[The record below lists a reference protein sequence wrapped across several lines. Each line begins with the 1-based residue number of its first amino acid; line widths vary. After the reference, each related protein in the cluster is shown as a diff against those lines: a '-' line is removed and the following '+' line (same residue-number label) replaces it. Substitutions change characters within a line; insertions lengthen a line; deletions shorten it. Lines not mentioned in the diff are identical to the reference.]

1 MRKVILR
8 QKKITMPV
16 RRVNAILK
24 QRGEGY
30 GAFKENV
37 ARING
42 LMFAAKSD
50 LRPDIH
56 SVTFVLVCLK
66 MARLL
71 NLIEQNPLAEFKDT
85 DSFFFFCLYIKLIC
99 DNYEPRVAGFYIS
112 ELDDQNT
119 QRVKFI
125 ANTLFKN
132 EIFARIDREEEEEE
146 L

>member
-71 NLIEQNPLAEFKDT
+71 NLIEKNPLAEFKDT
-85 DSFFFFCLYIKLIC
+85 DYF
-99 DNYEPRVAGFYIS
+99 
-112 ELDDQNT
+112 LD
-119 QRVKFI
+119 
-125 ANTLFKN
+125 L
-132 EIFARIDREEEEEE
+132 
-146 L
+146 

>member
-8 QKKITMPV
+8 QKKITMPA
-16 RRVNAILK
+16 RKVNAILK
-24 QRGEGY
+24 QRGEEY
-30 GAFKENV
+30 GSFLQSIT
-37 ARING
+37 RLNG
-42 LMFAAKSD
+42 LMFASRSD

-71 NLIEQNPLAEFKDT
+71 KLLEQNPLAELKDT
-85 DSFFFFCLYIKLIC
+85 DSFLDLCGYIKLIC

-132 EIFARIDREEEEEE
+132 EIFARIDREEEDE

>member
-1 MRKVILR
+1 MRKV
-8 QKKITMPV
+8 T
-16 RRVNAILK
+16 AILK
-24 QRGEGY
+24 QRGKEY
-30 GAFKENV
+30 GAFKDNV

-85 DSFFFFCLYIKLIC
+85 DSFLDLCGYIKLIC

-112 ELDDQNT
+112 QLDSPNIQKL
-119 QRVKFI
+119 KFI
-125 ANTLFKN
+125 VNELFKN
-132 EIFARIDREEEEEE
+132 EIFARIDREEAEEE

>member
-71 NLIEQNPLAEFKDT
+71 NLLEQNPLAEFKNT
-85 DSFFFFCLYIKLIC
+85 DSFLDLCGYIKLIC
-99 DNYEPRVAGFYIS
+99 DNYEPRFAGFYIS
-112 ELDDQNT
+112 ELDNPNIQK
-119 QRVKFI
+119 VKFI
-125 ANTLFKN
+125 ANELFKN
-132 EIFARIDREEEEEE
+132 EIFARIDREEEEE
-146 L
+146 